1 MDTMKEALLMKKPD
15 VYRLVLSAM
24 FVALGFALPF
34 LTGQLQA
41 LGSMLSPMHI
51 PVLLCGFVCGW
62 PWGLIVGALTPL
74 LRSLILGMP
83 PLYPIALAMA
93 FEMAVY
99 GTAAGLLYAK
109 LSKSPLNILV
119 SLVASMLAGRLFW
132 GLAMYVL
139 VGASGGAFGFQA
151 FLGGAFINAWPGII
165 LHIVLI
171 PPLVMALEKAKFIP
185 LKA

>member
-1 MDTMKEALLMKKPD
+1 MKKLD
-15 VYRLVLSAM
+15 VNRLVLSAM

-83 PLYPIALAMA
+83 PLFPIALAMA

-99 GTAAGLLYAK
+99 GAVAGLLYEK
-109 LSKSPLNILV
+109 LPKKPLNVLV
-119 SLVASMLAGRLFW
+119 SLITAMLAGRLVW
-132 GLAMYVL
+132 GLAMYLL
-139 VGASGGAFGFQA
+139 VGASGGSFGFQA
-151 FLGGAFINAWPGII
+151 FLAGAFLNAWPGII
-165 LHIVLI
+165 LHIALI
-171 PPLVMALEKAKFIP
+171 PPLVMALEKARFIP